1 MNVTSINV
9 LHLTDMGKSDLKI
22 GSSLGVPCISLATV
36 LHCAL
41 QDWRREEAVVVEGD
55 HRARFS
61 GTQVL
66 FGSHG
71 TEVFW
76 EIG

>member
-1 MNVTSINV
+1 ME
-9 LHLTDMGKSDLKI
+9 GKSDLKF
-22 GSSLGVPCISLATV
+22 GSSLGVPSISSATV

-41 QDWRREEAVVVEGD
+41 QDWKHEEAVVVEGD

-66 FGSHG
+66 CGSHG

-76 EIG
+76 ETGELSRKDLNSF

>member
-1 MNVTSINV
+1 ME
-9 LHLTDMGKSDLKI
+9 GKSDLKF
-22 GSSLGVPCISLATV
+22 GSSLGVPSISSATV

-41 QDWRREEAVVVEGD
+41 QDWKHEEAVVVEGD

-61 GTQVL
+61 STQVL
-66 FGSHG
+66 CGSHG

-76 EIG
+76 ETGELSRKDLNSF